1 MDRELYQAPEA
12 TVFEVKFEDNILS
25 GTTAGKPGYQGSGG
39 VIEDYWD

>member
-25 GTTAGKPGYQGSGG
+25 GTNASKDNYGG
-39 VIEDYWD
+39 VTEQYWP